1 MVWTNCEYKSEVNVE
16 ATKYVLNCEESVL
29 LLWLDDWARWL
40 SNEVAEDVDE
50 WIAGVRKV
58 GTGIFGSRMAMQ
70 FQNRA
75 HEWLSLLK
83 AQ

>member
-29 LLWLDDWARWL
+29 LLWLDDWAWWL

-50 WIAGVRKV
+50 RIAGVRKV
-58 GTGIFGSRMAMQ
+58 GTSIFGSTMGNSVSKSEHMNG
-70 FQNRA
+70 FPY
-75 HEWLSLLK
+75 
-83 AQ
+83 

>member
-29 LLWLDDWARWL
+29 LLWLDDWAWWL

-50 WIAGVRKV
+50 RIAEVRKV
-58 GTGIFGSRMAMQ
+58 GTGIFGSTMGNLVSKSEHMNG
-70 FQNRA
+70 FPY
-75 HEWLSLLK
+75 
-83 AQ
+83 